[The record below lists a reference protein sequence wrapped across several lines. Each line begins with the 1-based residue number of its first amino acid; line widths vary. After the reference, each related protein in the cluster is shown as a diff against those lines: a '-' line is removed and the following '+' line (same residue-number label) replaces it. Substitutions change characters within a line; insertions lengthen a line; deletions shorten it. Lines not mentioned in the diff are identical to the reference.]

1 MMNFNIS
8 TRPHISRGVSD
19 IFTRP
24 GPLGM
29 NLGVTGMGH
38 EEKAQRP
45 SRAAGF
51 GSVSR
56 PLLKHPGAAA

>member
-38 EEKAQRP
+38 DDTFP
-45 SRAAGF
+45 AAEAE
-51 GSVSR
+51 R
-56 PLLKHPGAAA
+56 PLLYRGRCQGSP